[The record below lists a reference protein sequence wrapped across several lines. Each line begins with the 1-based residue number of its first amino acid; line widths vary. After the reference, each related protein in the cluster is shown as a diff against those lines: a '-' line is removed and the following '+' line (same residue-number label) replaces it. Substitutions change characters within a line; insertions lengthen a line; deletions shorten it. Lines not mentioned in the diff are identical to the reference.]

1 VSDGE
6 ESNDGSA
13 LVIGGCGG
21 IGSAVTRRLLRARPV
36 VATYSQRSDRAARL
50 AAVIGPEG
58 PYALVTQQ
66 CDATDEGSIAAAFS
80 AAQALGEVTTV
91 VFCAGGWSY
100 PRISDL
106 TAAAV
111 RAEVDLNLVSGLLVL
126 AESARRITDGGRIV
140 LLSSAA
146 AAVAPP
152 RQAVYAAA
160 KAGLEVAARVAAK
173 ELGRRRVTV
182 NVVRPGATDTET
194 LREGT
199 SDKAITAMAA
209 ANAMGRLGTPDD
221 IADAVELLLQPGS
234 AWITGTT
241 VDATGGL
248 Y

>member
-1 VSDGE
+1 M
-6 ESNDGSA
+6 NALGSA

-21 IGSAVTRRLLRARPV
+21 IGAAVTRRLVRAHPV
-36 VATYSQRSDRAARL
+36 VATYRRHAARAAGL
-50 AAVIGPEG
+50 VADVGTTGPHR
-58 PYALVTQQ
+58 LVTQQ
-66 CDATDEGSIAAAFS
+66 CDATDEDSVSAAFS
-80 AAQALGEVTTV
+80 AAEELGVIHAV

-111 RAEVDLNLVSGLLVL
+111 RAEVELNLVSGLLVL
-126 AESARRITDGGRIV
+126 AESARRVADGGRVV

-146 AAVAPP
+146 VAVAPP

-173 ELGRRRVTV
+173 ELGSRRVAV

-194 LREGT
+194 LRACT
-199 SDKAITAMAA
+199 SDRAIAAMAT
-209 ANAMGRLGTPDD
+209 ANAMGRLATTDD
-221 IADAVELLLQPGS
+221 IADAVQLLLEQGA
-234 AWITGTT
+234 AWVTGTT
-241 VDATGGL
+241 IDATGGL